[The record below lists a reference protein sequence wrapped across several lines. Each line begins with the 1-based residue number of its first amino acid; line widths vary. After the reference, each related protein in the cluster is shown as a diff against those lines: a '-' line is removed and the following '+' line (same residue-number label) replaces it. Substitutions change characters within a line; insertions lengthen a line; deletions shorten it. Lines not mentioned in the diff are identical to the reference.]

1 MESIKKIVIYE
12 AVVSEIIKYI
22 KSNNLKNG
30 DRIPT
35 EREMSYLLNVSR
47 NSIREALKILEA
59 NYIITIKHGSGI
71 YVNSF
76 NSLEFSL
83 YETSNEQKNVL
94 LNIKQLAEARQMIET
109 FCSIEVS
116 KIITKEQL
124 NTLFEYEE
132 YENMLIS
139 SDNITDINKVYP
151 GFGLELMITD
161 IFGNPFIK
169 NNHKRMED
177 LWRKQLSLINSVPF
191 PLELRHDDHIEII
204 TSIKNKNK
212 NKIEKAVEK
221 HIKRTV
227 TAIDRLLS

>member
-94 LNIKQLAEARQMIET
+94 LNIKRDCRFE
-109 FCSIEVS
+109 
-116 KIITKEQL
+116 
-124 NTLFEYEE
+124 LFRR
-132 YENMLIS
+132 MKFLLLIFS
-139 SDNITDINKVYP
+139 
-151 GFGLELMITD
+151 
-161 IFGNPFIK
+161 
-169 NNHKRMED
+169 
-177 LWRKQLSLINSVPF
+177 
-191 PLELRHDDHIEII
+191 
-204 TSIKNKNK
+204 
-212 NKIEKAVEK
+212 
-221 HIKRTV
+221 
-227 TAIDRLLS
+227 

>member
-1 MESIKKIVIYE
+1 
-12 AVVSEIIKYI
+12 
-22 KSNNLKNG
+22 
-30 DRIPT
+30 
-35 EREMSYLLNVSR
+35 
-47 NSIREALKILEA
+47 
-59 NYIITIKHGSGI
+59 
-71 YVNSF
+71 
-76 NSLEFSL
+76 
-83 YETSNEQKNVL
+83 
-94 LNIKQLAEARQMIET
+94 MIET